1 MNYYQFLT
9 QTKQQTVTAGDS
21 SDAVNRS
28 DVIPPPAQTLNFDVE
43 MLRGMKRHNFQCK
56 TKQFRK

>member
-9 QTKQQTVTAGDS
+9 QTKQQTVTVGNS

-28 DVIPPPAQTLNFDVE
+28 DVTPPPAQTLNFDVE
-43 MLRGMKRHNFQCK
+43 TLRGLERHNF
-56 TKQFRK
+56 